1 MNFIDITTLAISTEL
16 DVLKRDTQ
24 RNSLL
29 LYQHKGDFFADG
41 NRIGNVDQNIAQ
53 TKFLKVLE
61 KARQDN
67 SDLVLS
73 PEYSCPV
80 SIIKH
85 IIATDDIQPLTN
97 KIWVLGGE
105 SITKEELG
113 HLSDTNQENVLVHFE
128 DDVLNTNKRYLDPL
142 YYIFRGVHN
151 GLNKLIVLIQFKT
164 RHMGVW

>member
-1 MNFIDITTLAISTEL
+1 MNFINITTLAISTEL

-41 NRIGNVDQNIAQ
+41 NKIGNVDQNIAQ

-80 SIIKH
+80 SLIKH
-85 IIATDDIQPLTN
+85 IIATNNIN
-97 KIWVLGGE
+97 
-105 SITKEELG
+105 
-113 HLSDTNQENVLVHFE
+113 
-128 DDVLNTNKRYLDPL
+128 R
-142 YYIFRGVHN
+142 
-151 GLNKLIVLIQFKT
+151 
-164 RHMGVW
+164 